1 MSKIRGELTESVRIR
16 DECARVNSEIP
27 SAVFVGAAAT
37 LAHLGWTY
45 RRTSDLDIAV
55 EIASDVDEGRLI
67 ELGYSKD
74 PRTEDWYTPRNF
86 KIDIY
91 KGALNG
97 FSVQEIASQ
106 SVTVPARKGVSI
118 RVAKLEMLILMKH
131 RAGIVSDVQALVS
144 NRYNSIDWKY
154 LESIAKDGVE
164 AEEIKNVAR
173 AFGLRG
179 RTT

>member
-1 MSKIRGELTESVRIR
+1 MSKIRGALRESVRIR

-74 PRTEDWYTPRNF
+74 PRTEDWYTPRHF

-91 KGALNG
+91 KNTLNE
-97 FSVQEIASQ
+97 FSVAEIANQ
-106 SVTVPARKGVSI
+106 SVMIPIKKDTSI

-131 RAGIVSDVQALVS
+131 RAGIVSDVQALVR
-144 NRYNSIDWKY
+144 NRHNSIDWKY
-154 LESIAKDGVE
+154 LETISRDSVE

-179 RTT
+179 RIT